1 MQCIFEK
8 FDDKRKS
15 NLCFLFKG
23 VEIEDAPVSDSTA
36 IYFFTTWKLELNVKI
51 WKLFA
56 DIWNWLL
63 LIMLSRLRSK
73 FFVWP
78 NSSQLWIH
86 TSTSTFH
93 MTTISL
99 IKIFRNNSYFSP
111 QQIPLPGGTFDT
123 CPWSKGSSRDTK
135 SSPLRWWR
143 DL

>member
-1 MQCIFEK
+1 MQCVFEK

-15 NLCFLFKG
+15 NLCFLLKG

-56 DIWNWLL
+56 DIWNWWL
-63 LIMLSRLRSK
+63 LIMLCRLRSK
-73 FFVWP
+73 FFVRP
-78 NSSQLWIH
+78 YSSQLWIH

-111 QQIPLPGGTFDT
+111 QQIQLPGGTFDT